1 MAEATVL
8 LVTLFDDERAIY
20 SHYLRAEGFDVLLAD
35 GPEDAVQLAAHA
47 DVVVTRILQPG
58 RSINGIELLRR
69 VKRDPTSSHVP
80 VIVITS
86 LMQAEFRAEAVA
98 AGCDSYLLLPV
109 VPDVL
114 VAEIR
119 RVLSAATRT
128 VA

>member
-8 LVTLFDDERAIY
+8 LVTLFDDERTIY
-20 SHYLRAEGFDVLLAD
+20 SNCFRAEGFDVVLAD
-35 GPEDAVQLAAHA
+35 GPEHALQLAAHA

-69 VKRDPTSSHVP
+69 VKGDPTSSHIP

-98 AGCDSYLLLPV
+98 AGCDAYLLLPV

-114 VAEIR
+114 LAEVR
-119 RVLSAATRT
+119 RVLSTATRT